1 MTDERNPAAE
11 EQGIMSPDEVQALL
25 DERMAAANER
35 LIAAEVREIGLR
47 VGLIDPDA
55 ALALMNR
62 DGIAVDETGRV
73 TGVKE
78 ALDELLAAKPY
89 LAGRG
94 RFGTGGRGNFPRN
107 GGDGDGFAAR
117 LAAARS
123 RGDHCL
129 ATAIIAEAAR
139 KGVMV
144 R

>member
-1 MTDERNPAAE
+1 MTEVQEA
-11 EQGIMSPDEVQALL
+11 MSPDEAQAVL
-25 DERMAAANER
+25 DERLAAANER

-47 VGLIDPDA
+47 VGLIDPEA

-62 DGIAVDETGRV
+62 DGVAVDENGRV
-73 TGVKE
+73 SGVKE
-78 ALDELLAAKPY
+78 ALDELIAAKPY
-89 LAGRG
+89 LAGRN
-94 RFGTGGRGNFPRN
+94 RFGTGGRGNFPRSD
-107 GGDGDGFAAR
+107 GDGDGFAAR

-129 ATAIIAEAAR
+129 ATAIIAEAAG